1 MRAVYWKE
9 MRDNFRSWRFLILV
23 IIVVIASGATVYFA
37 AETVRD
43 DVAQNPTESVFIRI
57 FTTSGD
63 SWPSFLWFI
72 SLFGPFLGILFGFD
86 AVNSER
92 TKGTLSRI
100 LSQPLFR
107 DSVINGKFL
116 AGLST
121 IAILLAAIILVVSA
135 LGLYAIGISPDGG
148 EIARILTFYV
158 LSVLYVGFWLGLGM
172 LCSVLLKSTVASALV
187 PFVIWLFFALFMWMI
202 AGVIADV
209 QEPIDSYSQPEEI
222 AKHERIET
230 NVGLISPVQLYNE
243 ASDIILD
250 PDRRTLHGV
259 LQTAILNKTSLPD
272 ALNPVSFRQSLT
284 LIWPHVVVIIGLTAI
299 CFAASYI
306 RFMREEI
313 RST

>member
-1 MRAVYWKE
+1 MLKE
-9 MRDNFRSWRFLILV
+9 
-23 IIVVIASGATVYFA
+23 
-37 AETVRD
+37 
-43 DVAQNPTESVFIRI
+43 I
-57 FTTSGD
+57 F
-63 SWPSFLWFI
+63 
-72 SLFGPFLGILFGFD
+72 
-86 AVNSER
+86 NSTNYEFN
-92 TKGTLSRI
+92 I
-100 LSQPLFR
+100 
-107 DSVINGKFL
+107 
-116 AGLST
+116 
-121 IAILLAAIILVVSA
+121 
-135 LGLYAIGISPDGG
+135 YAIPVLITALFIFYFGSFVFVKNRK
-148 EIARILTFYV
+148 ELKNVTFFILTTNIF
-158 LSVLYVGFWLGLGM
+158 
-172 LCSVLLKSTVASALV
+172 
-187 PFVIWLFFALFMWMI
+187 IWLFFALFMWMI